1 MMQTLE
7 AMLDESGHIH
17 FAEPVKIRG
26 MRRVLVTLLDT
37 SNEGGMPA
45 THKKTPARGAMRGM
59 LSSVD
64 EFIANKAAL
73 RASLGAHAGT
83 LTLSATNSAPPKA

>member
-7 AMLDESGHIH
+7 ATLDESGYIH

-37 SNEGGMPA
+37 SNESGIPTPA
-45 THKKTPARGAMRGM
+45 TQKKIPARGAMKGM

-64 EFIANKAAL
+64 EFIANKAAEIAL
-73 RASLGAHAGT
+73 EEKR
-83 LTLSATNSAPPKA
+83 

>member
-7 AMLDESGHIH
+7 ATLDESGHIH

-37 SNEGGMPA
+37 SNESGMSTSAAQNKIPV
-45 THKKTPARGAMRGM
+45 RGAMKGM

-64 EFIANKAAL
+64 EFIANKAAEIAL
-73 RASLGAHAGT
+73 EEKR
-83 LTLSATNSAPPKA
+83 

>member
-7 AMLDESGHIH
+7 ATLDESGHIH
-17 FAEPVKIRG
+17 FAEPIKIRG

-37 SNEGGMPA
+37 SNESDMLA
-45 THKKTPARGAMRGM
+45 STTLKKMPARGAMKGL

-64 EFIANKAAL
+64 EFIANKAAEIAL
-73 RASLGAHAGT
+73 EEKR
-83 LTLSATNSAPPKA
+83 